1 MINGHRQSDGEIV
14 PEKFPNNSQE
24 AEGMEGRWSGR
35 QGCNPVGESPTLSI
49 ARVGQVAIPQLM
61 IG

>member
-1 MINGHRQSDGEIV
+1 MIDGRWQLDGDIV
-14 PEKFPNNSQE
+14 PEKSPNKSQE

>member
-1 MINGHRQSDGEIV
+1 MINGCRQSDDGIV
-14 PEKFPNNSQE
+14 PEKSPNKPQGE
-24 AEGMEGRWSGR
+24 EGMEERRSGR